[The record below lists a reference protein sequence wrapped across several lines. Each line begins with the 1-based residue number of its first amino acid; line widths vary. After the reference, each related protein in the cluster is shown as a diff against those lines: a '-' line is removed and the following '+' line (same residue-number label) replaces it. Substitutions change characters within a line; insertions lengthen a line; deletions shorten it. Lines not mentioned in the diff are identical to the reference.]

1 MTNPCGAVYLSSP
14 GGSVPGKFFPAGM
27 RPQVGRE
34 TIPKYI

>member
-14 GGSVPGKFFPAGM
+14 GGSIPGKFFPAGT
-27 RPQVGRE
+27 RLQVVMG